1 MSCYMND
8 CYQLTAQNREIRSAR
23 QLQTKGN
30 SQAKPAKSP
39 ENVES
44 LSVLLWGNAYH
55 GWIRCSPRR
64 RLGSDGNDNA
74 MPLFRFIRF
83 PNFFSFFSH

>member
-8 CYQLTAQNREIRSAR
+8 CYQLTAQEKEIRSAR

-30 SQAKPAKSP
+30 PQAKSAKSA

-55 GWIRCSPRR
+55 DWIRGSPGW

-83 PNFFSFFSH
+83 LNFLSFFSH